1 MDESPSTSRLPD
13 SGMDTGSDAGPP
25 GERPQPLIDG
35 PPDDVTTA
43 VADDAPL
50 DPAAK
55 PDRGG
60 DPGDGLAPQF
70 MEPPD

>member
-13 SGMDTGSDAGPP
+13 SGMDTGSDAGSP
-25 GERPQPLIDG
+25 GERMESLIEG
-35 PPDDVTTA
+35 PPNEVTTA

-50 DPAAK
+50 NPAGDPVA
-55 PDRGG
+55 GG
-60 DPGDGLAPQF
+60 DQGDGLSPRF